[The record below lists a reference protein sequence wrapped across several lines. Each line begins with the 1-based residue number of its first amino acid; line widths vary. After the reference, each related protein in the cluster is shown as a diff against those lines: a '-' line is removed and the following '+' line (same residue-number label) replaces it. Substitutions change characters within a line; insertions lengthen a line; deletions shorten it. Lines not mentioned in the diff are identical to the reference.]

1 VEEKDMLNLLRALS
15 VVAVTAGAASAQP
28 PARLQIPQ
36 YQPIAPVALSAT
48 LVKEFSAPEARQG
61 VAVDASHFYA
71 VVNNVVAKYEKG
83 NGARVAYW
91 ASPRGGLIRHINSCI
106 ADAAKLWCANS
117 NFPETP
123 MASSVEVID
132 SATMMHIESHSMGLM
147 EEGSLTFFERL
158 GAGWVAG
165 FAHYDGEG
173 GLAYKNSAFAGISTF
188 DADWRRTGGWM
199 LPESVRVRM
208 APHAASGGGIGPDG
222 YLYLLGHDRPE
233 MYVLAKPSMGPVLLH
248 LATIEIDVAGQAF
261 AWDKSAVRTI
271 YAINRPTGSVR
282 VFSIPEIALTNPDAR
297 RFR

>member
-1 VEEKDMLNLLRALS
+1 M
-15 VVAVTAGAASAQP
+15 
-28 PARLQIPQ
+28 
-36 YQPIAPVALSAT
+36 
-48 LVKEFSAPEARQG
+48 KEFSAPEARQG

-208 APHAASGGGIGPDG
+208 GRTRLPVEVSGPMAISTCSGTTGPKCMYSQNPRWDLSCFTWRPSRSMSQVRPSRGTKAPSARFTRSTAPPAAFGCSP
-222 YLYLLGHDRPE
+222 Y
-233 MYVLAKPSMGPVLLH
+233 
-248 LATIEIDVAGQAF
+248 
-261 AWDKSAVRTI
+261 
-271 YAINRPTGSVR
+271 
-282 VFSIPEIALTNPDAR
+282 R
-297 RFR
+297 R